1 MGNELLASKTIIQE
15 EEPRIRSVPALKT
28 AVVGMLG
35 VTERG
40 PFSPTRVTSFEEYV
54 NVYGGFNANSDVALA
69 AQAFFENGGQF
80 LTVKRIV
87 HLTDVT
93 DPATKISSAATLN
106 LLTAAAAA
114 SAGTVLASNAA
125 PFDLE
130 PGDTLVIDVDA
141 GGDVTATFDAAAASR
156 TSGNTETFDL
166 ANGLDLTV
174 EIDGGSV
181 QTIVFLTG
189 EFVDIANATAAEVA
203 AVINAKI
210 TGAFA
215 DVSAGA
221 VVITSDKRG
230 TDSGVNV
237 TGGTANTGGVNRL
250 GFTTGNIAGTGD
262 VADIDAVTFAEI
274 KSVVEAD
281 VAGLTVTDEGGGQ
294 PRFSSNTTGPASSIL
309 INATSTADDELG
321 LDNAT
326 HSGSSGAAVNTLQVD
341 GKTDGEYANTLS
353 IQIAA
358 ATSGETG
365 HFNLTVVDDGVV
377 KEVFPNLSM
386 DSTADDYV
394 ETVINDAGNG
404 SNLIAVTDLLAVAPP
419 ANVPATGTF
428 GPLAGGDDG
437 LTGLAD
443 TDFIGSDAGKTGLR
457 ALDLVNDITLLTV
470 PGQATSAIH
479 NAMITYAEITRGCS
493 MVAVLDPPADQSAND
508 IITYVETTANILE
521 SSEHAIIYWPR
532 VEIQNPSTAVYGDV
546 ERIVAPPSGHIVGVY
561 ARTDASQEGGIYQPP
576 AGVERGQLRGVLGF
590 EGGLDSETL
599 DESKRDLVYPKRIN
613 SLTSDDGQPPF
624 IDGTRTLKSNGNFPT
639 IAERRG
645 VIFIEQSIKKALQFA
660 RHSNNTPE
668 LRAAVTRT
676 VQTFLI
682 SQMNVGA
689 FRSTDPA
696 TAFQVD
702 FGEGLN
708 PTSVVLAGKLVGR
721 IGLATNRPADFVILK
736 FSQDVRALEQELANA
751 GL

>member
-1 MGNELLASKTIIQE
+1 MGNELLASKITIEE
-15 EEPRIRSVPALKT
+15 EEPRIRSIPALKT
-28 AVVGMLG
+28 AVVAMLG

-40 PFSPTRVTSFEEYV
+40 PFEPTRITSFEEYV
-54 NVYGGFNANSDVALA
+54 RLFGAFTTSSDVALA
-69 AQAFFENGGQF
+69 AQAYFENGGQF

-93 DPATKISSAATLN
+93 DPATKISVVGTLN
-106 LLTAAAAA
+106 LLTASAAP
-114 SAGTVLASNAA
+114 SAGTVLASNSA

-130 PGDTLVIDVDA
+130 PGDDLDIAID
-141 GGDVTATFDAAAASR
+141 GGGPATATFTATAATR
-156 TSGNTETFDL
+156 TCGNTETYDL
-166 ANGLDLTV
+166 IDSQDLTV
-174 EIDGGSV
+174 VIDGGGI

-210 TGAFA
+210 SGAFA
-215 DVSAGA
+215 DVDTGA
-221 VVITSDKRG
+221 VRITSDKRG

-237 TGGTANTGGVNRL
+237 TGGSANSGGANRL
-250 GFTTGNIAGTGD
+250 AFTIGNIAGTGN
-262 VADIDAVTFAEI
+262 VADIDAVTFLEI
-274 KSVVEAD
+274 KTVCELAVAD
-281 VAGLTVTDEGGGQ
+281 LTVTDEGGGQ
-294 PRFSSNTTGPASSIL
+294 PRFSTDTPGSGGDIQ
-309 INATSTADDELG
+309 IVATSTADDELG
-321 LDNAT
+321 LDNAV
-326 HSGSSGAAVNTLQVD
+326 HAGSDGTPAATIQVD
-341 GKTDGEYANTLS
+341 GKTDGAYANTIS

-365 HFNLTVVDDGVV
+365 HFNLVVIDDGVV

-386 DSTADDYV
+386 VVADADYL
-394 ETVINDAGNG
+394 ETVINDDGNG
-404 SNLIAVTDLLAVAPP
+404 SNLIEVTDLLVVAPP
-419 ANVPATGTF
+419 ANVPAAGTT
-428 GPLAGGDDG
+428 GPLTGGDDG

-443 TDFIGSDAGKTGLR
+443 TDFIGSEAGPTGLR
-457 ALDLVNDITLLTV
+457 ALDLVNDLTLLTV

-479 NAMITYAEITRGCS
+479 NAMITYSETTRTKS
-493 MVAVLDPPADQSAND
+493 LVAVLDPPANQSATD

-521 SSEHAIIYWPR
+521 SSEHGIIYWPR
-532 VEIQNPSTAVYGDV
+532 VEIQNPSVAVFGDV
-546 ERIVAPPSGHIVGVY
+546 ERIDAPPSGHIVGVY
-561 ARTDASQEGGIYQPP
+561 ARTDASQDGGIYQPP
-576 AGVERGQLRGVLGF
+576 AGIERGLLKGVLGF

-599 DESKRDLVYPKRIN
+599 DEAKRDLVYPKRIN
-613 SLTSDDGQPPF
+613 PLTSDDGVPPF
-624 IDGTRTLKSNGNFPT
+624 IDGTRTLKSNGNFPS
-639 IAERRG
+639 ISERRG
-645 VIFIEQSIKKALQFA
+645 VTLIEQSIKKGLQFA
-660 RHSNNTPE
+660 RHSNNTPT

-676 VQTFLI
+676 VQTYLI

-702 FGEGLN
+702 FGDGLN
-708 PTSVVLAGKLVGR
+708 PTSVQLAGKLVGR